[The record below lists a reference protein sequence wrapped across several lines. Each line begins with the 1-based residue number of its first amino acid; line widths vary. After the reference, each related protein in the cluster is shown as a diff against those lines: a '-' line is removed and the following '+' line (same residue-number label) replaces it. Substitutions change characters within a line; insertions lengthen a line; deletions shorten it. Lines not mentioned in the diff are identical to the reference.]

1 MDIVLGIIVGLIVL
15 VILVV
20 AHELGHAIVARRNG
34 VEVEEFG
41 IGFPPVAWK
50 RKLKNGTLFSL
61 NWLPLGGF
69 VRLKGE
75 YDSARGKGSY
85 GAATFWQKTKILFAG
100 VLMNW
105 VVAAILLTG
114 LALFGLP
121 KVIEGQFSIASDT
134 TVVNGPVQIVS
145 ISEGYPAEAA
155 GIQVGDKVLS
165 FDDQPVNSAEDF
177 INLTNTHRGKDVS
190 IEYERDGSK
199 YESEVSLRDNEDG
212 AVFGA
217 GLGQRESMR
226 ATWSAPIV
234 GVATTAQFTWVTLQ
248 GLGGLVSDLF
258 SGLVMQFSFDESVR
272 QEASDKMQSVGDSV
286 AGPVG
291 ILGTIFPNAQQA
303 GFGQL
308 VFLSAII
315 SLTLAVMNILP
326 IPALDGGRWFTLA
339 IFKLFKKELTKSRE
353 ETIQTVGFLALIG
366 LIILITVSDVSKF
379 F

>member
-41 IGFPPVAWK
+41 IGFPPAAWK

-258 SGLVMQFSFDESVR
+258 SGLVMQFSSDESVR
-272 QEASDKMQSVGDSV
+272 QEASNKMQSVGDSV